1 MIFRGAPNPTITE
14 LDIRF
19 CDFARKELERADLT
33 EERREDLREA
43 LATLAKNTGPIWT
56 TCASRT
62 CFFSSPSSRLRAFR
76 KPPISASAG
85 ESAPKLKPRA

>member
-19 CDFARKELERADLT
+19 CDFARNELERADLT

-62 CFFSSPSSRLRAFR
+62 CFFPHHLNGCVPLESLRFQ
-76 KPPISASAG
+76 PP
-85 ESAPKLKPRA
+85 PVKVRQN